1 MSVGKLYTDNTIV
14 GMEDYDRKFLED
26 MLFVSNWIHD
36 IKWILHDED
45 KGWDHVLI
53 ENPTKTLKKKHGVC
67 FELCGAMAHIWKNI
81 IKSDVP
87 CYGIFQGIISPKNP
101 PTRLVGHSDF
111 VIEKSKTEC
120 FLFTPLSRNTRI
132 IKYNGINALYKT
144 LYSEIVSIST
154 SALIF
159 GANNRSYPSVL
170 FDKIKNTDFSS
181 YDCFLSKYDAT
192 DKSLYDKYNATQF
205 GSIVAKKYGKID
217 SSKLNLEK
225 IEVKETTIV

>member
-1 MSVGKLYTDNTIV
+1 MSIC
-14 GMEDYDRKFLED
+14 
-26 MLFVSNWIHD
+26 S
-36 IKWILHDED
+36 
-45 KGWDHVLI
+45 
-53 ENPTKTLKKKHGVC
+53 
-67 FELCGAMAHIWKNI
+67 
-81 IKSDVP
+81 
-87 CYGIFQGIISPKNP
+87 
-101 PTRLVGHSDF
+101 
-111 VIEKSKTEC
+111 
-120 FLFTPLSRNTRI
+120 
-132 IKYNGINALYKT
+132 
-144 LYSEIVSIST
+144 

-225 IEVKETTIV
+225 IEVKETIIV